1 MQLKKSISYYND
13 ISQKLSEQKYSLRE
27 CDDKGIFSENES
39 IYHLEG
45 YPRKYD
51 IRDDYAF
58 QMNQDIFNTVSN
70 VLKELYNEPIEIN
83 SFFQSK
89 YKEIKYEKWILDN
102 ILIYNYFFYNNKTGN
117 NYTYL
122 IISNE

>member
-13 ISQKLSEQKYSLRE
+13 ISQKLSKQKYSLRE
-27 CDDKGIFSENES
+27 CNDKGIFSENEL

-70 VLKELYNEPIEIN
+70 ALKELYNEPIEIN

-89 YKEIKYEKWILDN
+89 YEEIKYEKWILDN

-122 IISNE
+122 IICNE

>member
-27 CDDKGIFSENES
+27 YDDKGIFSENES

-70 VLKELYNEPIEIN
+70 ALKKLYNEPIEIN

-89 YKEIKYEKWILDN
+89 YEEIKYEKWILDN